1 MPPDD
6 ERAFFD
12 PIRDAPADDGPR
24 LIYADW
30 LDEHGQPARAEFIR
44 LQCALDR
51 LADDDRRLPEVREH
65 ERLLADAHKARWAAD
80 VARMV
85 TDWSFH
91 KGVIDSVSVTAG
103 QFLAH
108 AEALF
113 HLAPVRKVRFLD
125 AGEDLATLVQSPLLR
140 HVRELDLSN
149 NALGTVGPQLLAR
162 SPHLGRLV
170 TLDLGFSDLGD
181 AGLKA
186 LADSPALAGLR
197 VLRLNDNPNLGPIG
211 IRALA
216 ESAHLTDL
224 VDVDLSGNGLT
235 EPVLRPLFD
244 GPLIRR
250 LARLALQGNRLGNEG
265 TRDFVNS
272 LVFTRMAERDAAV
285 DLRRV
290 QMGPAGAR
298 ALAECTALAAVETL
312 DLEGN
317 VLGDGGLAALAASPY
332 LTRLR
337 VLGLRENRIGDD
349 GVRALARSPV
359 MATLRVLD
367 LTGNIITEESADRLH
382 EASVEYDWRGLLQL
396 KVDAQLKT
404 RLTGLGPLGGYFR
417 RMQS

>member
-1 MPPDD
+1 
-6 ERAFFD
+6 
-12 PIRDAPADDGPR
+12 
-24 LIYADW
+24 
-30 LDEHGQPARAEFIR
+30 
-44 LQCALDR
+44 
-51 LADDDRRLPEVREH
+51 
-65 ERLLADAHKARWAAD
+65 
-80 VARMV
+80 
-85 TDWSFH
+85 
-91 KGVIDSVSVTAG
+91 
-103 QFLAH
+103 
-108 AEALF
+108 
-113 HLAPVRKVRFLD
+113 VRFLD
-125 AGEDLATLVQSPLLR
+125 VGDDLSTLVRSPLLG

-149 NALGTVGPQLLAR
+149 SALGALGPGLLAR

-181 AGLKA
+181 AGLRA
-186 LADSPALAGLR
+186 LADSPALAALR
-197 VLRLNDNPNLGPIG
+197 TLRLNDNPNLGPVG

-216 ESAHLTDL
+216 ESAHLTEL
-224 VDVDLSGNGLT
+224 VDLDLSGNGLT

-244 GPLIRR
+244 GPLVRR
-250 LARLALQGNRLGNEG
+250 LTRLALQGNRLGNEG

-290 QMGPAGAR
+290 QMGPAGAH
-298 ALAECTALAAVETL
+298 ALADCPALRAVETL

-317 VLGDGGLAALAASPY
+317 VLGDGGLAALAASPH

-367 LTGNIITEESADRLH
+367 LTGNILTEESADRLH
-382 EASVEYDWRGLLQL
+382 EASVDYDWRGLLQL
-396 KVDAQLKT
+396 KVDSRLKT
-404 RLTGLGPLGGYFR
+404 RPLGLGPLGGYFR